1 LLPLAERL
9 GLLTDVELRSAERR
23 LEQEASALQLA
34 QHTSISPAAAKQAL
48 SESGTAL
55 SESERIAVVAKR
67 PGVSLSALFASAGV
81 GADIPAE
88 AVVSA
93 EIEIKYDGYLA
104 REREAAARLAELAS
118 FVLPSDLPY
127 LELHTLAT
135 EARQKLDRVR
145 PGSLAQAA
153 RIPGV
158 TPSDLHNLVLEAT
171 RWRRRV
177 A

>member
-9 GLLTDVELRSAERR
+9 GLLSDTELRAAERR
-23 LEQEASALQLA
+23 LEAEVSIMNLARETTITPAQASAPLA
-34 QHTSISPAAAKQAL
+34 A
-48 SESGTAL
+48 SGTTL
-55 SESERIAVVAKR
+55 TESDRIGVVAKR
-67 PGVSLSALFASAGV
+67 PGVSLGALLAAAGVASDASA
-81 GADIPAE
+81 D
-88 AVVSA
+88 AVLAA

-104 REREAAARLAELAS
+104 RERDAAARLAELAS
-118 FVLPSDLPY
+118 FVLPADMPY
-127 LELHTLAT
+127 LELRTLAT

-145 PGSLAQAA
+145 PTSLAQAA

>member
-1 LLPLAERL
+1 
-9 GLLTDVELRSAERR
+9 
-23 LEQEASALQLA
+23 
-34 QHTSISPAAAKQAL
+34 L
-48 SESGTAL
+48 SETGTSL
-55 SESERIAVVAKR
+55 TESERIATIAKR
-67 PGVSLSALFASAGV
+67 PGVSLAALFAAAGIIDRV
-81 GADIPAE
+81 PAD
-88 AVVSA
+88 AVVAA

-104 REREAAARLAELAS
+104 REREAAARLAEMAS
-118 FVLPSDLPY
+118 FTLPADLPY
-127 LELHTLAT
+127 LELRTLAT

-153 RIPGV
+153 RVPGV